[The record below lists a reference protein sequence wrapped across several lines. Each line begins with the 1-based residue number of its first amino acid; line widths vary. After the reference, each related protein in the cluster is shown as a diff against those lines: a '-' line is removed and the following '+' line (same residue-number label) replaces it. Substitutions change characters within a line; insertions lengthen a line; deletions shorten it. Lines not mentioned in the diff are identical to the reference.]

1 MTNNNNNNN
10 NNNNKNTMEN
20 IGMKKRMKKKR
31 KGKKKGIIIHS
42 CETAHLPLPKATFCP
57 KWDVSINVGLGDG

>member
-1 MTNNNNNNN
+1 MTNN

-31 KGKKKGIIIHS
+31 WKKKGIIIHS
-42 CETAHLPLPKATFCP
+42 CEIAHLPLPKVTFCP
-57 KWDVSINVGLGDG
+57 KWDVRLLMLA